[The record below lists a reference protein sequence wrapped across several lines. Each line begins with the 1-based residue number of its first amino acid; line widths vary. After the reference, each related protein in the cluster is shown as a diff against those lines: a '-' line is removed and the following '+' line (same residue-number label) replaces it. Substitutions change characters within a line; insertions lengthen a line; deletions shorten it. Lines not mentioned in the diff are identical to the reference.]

1 MGNKNGE
8 REVTEKTKKDQIGD
22 NLEAE
27 MVPMEH
33 TVKQEGKIV
42 TFIKPTRCA
51 YVDNL
56 AEQIKTFVDEN
67 AKYVNVMLM

>member
-1 MGNKNGE
+1 ME
-8 REVTEKTKKDQIGD
+8 SEKLQRKQKKDQIGD

-33 TVKQEGKIV
+33 TVKKEGKIV
-42 TFIKPTRCA
+42 TFIKATPCA

-67 AKYVNVMLM
+67 AK